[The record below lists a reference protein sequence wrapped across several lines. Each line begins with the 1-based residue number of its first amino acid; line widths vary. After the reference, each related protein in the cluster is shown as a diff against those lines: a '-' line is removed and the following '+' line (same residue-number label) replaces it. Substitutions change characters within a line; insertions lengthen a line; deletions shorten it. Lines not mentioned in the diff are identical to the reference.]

1 MPAAVAV
8 LPVPAAKSTNYIW
21 IIAVVVGAC
30 LLIFIV
36 AACIYWRW
44 KVGGPQRGK
53 LDIEEISM
61 TEKKKDAEKGV
72 VRNCIDFYVILR
84 ILPQRNIIYSASR
97 IKMLFKVAAQS
108 AALIFLRNIASK
120 VQH

>member
-8 LPVPAAKSTNYIW
+8 LPVPAAKSTDYIW
-21 IIAVVVGAC
+21 IIGVVVGAC

-44 KVGGPQRGK
+44 KVGGPQSGK

-72 VRNCIDFYVILR
+72 VRSCIEFLG
-84 ILPQRNIIYSASR
+84 YS
-97 IKMLFKVAAQS
+97 KNYFTPT
-108 AALIFLRNIASK
+108 
-120 VQH
+120 